1 MKTSGWMI
9 VAVLAVFVATAC
21 GAKDKDKGEKPAG
34 KAAEKMQ
41 EAPPEPADDEGED
54 EEIAIQP
61 VEPAAPAA
69 EAPAAE
75 SPAAVA
81 AVESESTIVARV
93 NGVELDAQEQVA
105 RMKQRF
111 QGEFKPE
118 MLRRPLVERMVKDEL
133 IRQEVEKLQ
142 IQVTD
147 QELADIMK
155 LDVETV
161 TTRKE
166 TEPAKVDL
174 YRKKVAERKLLE
186 ARGLLTPPSEEELL
200 KQYEQENVLNLQ
212 TVTFPVRPNATEE
225 IEAQSQTLAAETLGK
240 VRTQGLTLQDAVK
253 DVKDADGRRVIVKPL
268 IVKKGDK
275 RYEEMWTAAENVQEN
290 EVAGPVKTR
299 RGHVVFQVAR
309 KRVPQ
314 KSFEE
319 MKDELTQRLLNMKM
333 AQARHRLLADLEQNA
348 KIEYLVEFAEPAL
361 PGTIGAGRPG
371 GPFQPNVPRAPR
383 IPGGLQRLPAGRDLP
398 GLVTPPPAAAPAE
411 PETAQ

>member
-1 MKTSGWMI
+1 MI
-9 VAVLAVFVATAC
+9 VAVAAVFLVGTAC
-21 GAKDKDKGEKPAG
+21 GSKDKEKGAQPAG
-34 KAAEKMQ
+34 KAAEKKESVQ
-41 EAPPEPADDEGED
+41 PEPVDDEGSD
-54 EEIAIQP
+54 EEVAVQP
-61 VEPAAPAA
+61 VETTAPVTEKTATT
-69 EAPAAE
+69 AP
-75 SPAAVA
+75 AVA
-81 AVESESTIVARV
+81 AATEPESTLVARV
-93 NGVELDAQEQVA
+93 NGVELDAQEQIA

-161 TTRKE
+161 ATRKE

-186 ARGLLTPPSEEELL
+186 VRGLLVPPSEEELS
-200 KQYEQENVLNLQ
+200 KQYEQENILNLQ

-225 IEAQSQTLAAETLGK
+225 VEALSQTLAADTLSK

-253 DVKDADGRRVIVKPL
+253 DMKDADGRRVIVKPL

-275 RYEEMWTAAENVQEN
+275 RYEELWTAAENVQEN

-333 AQARHRLLADLEQNA
+333 AQARHRLLADLEASA

-371 GPFQPNVPRAPR
+371 GPFQPNVQRPPR

-398 GLVTPPPAAAPAE
+398 GLVTPPPAAAPVA